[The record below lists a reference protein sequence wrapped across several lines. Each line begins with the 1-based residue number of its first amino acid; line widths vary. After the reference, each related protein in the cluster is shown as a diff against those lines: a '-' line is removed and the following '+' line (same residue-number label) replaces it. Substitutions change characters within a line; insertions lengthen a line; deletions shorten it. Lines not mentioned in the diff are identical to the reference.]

1 MNHGGTAVLRKDM
14 SGLGRPLT
22 PALSPQAGRRRDPRS
37 GRVRGGTRRA
47 TDPARGNTAALI
59 LGWVAV
65 AAFLSILPIGA
76 ASADK
81 VMRVGM
87 TASDI
92 PTTGGIPTN
101 GGEGFRFLG
110 YPAYDAL
117 INWDFKHTD
126 ETAGVAPGLAT
137 SWEVDEVDRTR
148 WIFHLRKGVKFHDG
162 SDFNADAVAFTLGR
176 IFDDKSPQ
184 FDATSSPIVRAVVSM
199 VQRWEKIDDYTVAI
213 YTNVPFSHFPY
224 LPPASSM
231 SVRPRGRKRG
241 ATGSSSRK
249 PRPAPAPSRS
259 SR

>member
-1 MNHGGTAVLRKDM
+1 M

-126 ETAGVAPGLAT
+126 QTAGVAPGLAT
-137 SWEVDEVDRTR
+137 SWRSTR
-148 WIFHLRKGVKFHDG
+148 SIGRAG
-162 SDFNADAVAFTLGR
+162 SSICARGLNFTTAL
-176 IFDDKSPQ
+176 
-184 FDATSSPIVRAVVSM
+184 TSTPTQSSSTSAG
-199 VQRWEKIDDYTVAI
+199 
-213 YTNVPFSHFPY
+213 
-224 LPPASSM
+224 SSM
-231 SVRPRGRKRG
+231 TGPRNS
-241 ATGSSSRK
+241 T
-249 PRPAPAPSRS
+249 PRNRRLSARS
-259 SR
+259 SAC